1 MELPIL
7 LRCCDTQPPVAR
19 PASPLPCVNAAGP
32 TRLGIVFCDLA
43 RADHPRQLLPSATRR
58 QTQRERAGGARWTSL
73 QGLRYTSTTSMRR
86 SLKKVGSAR
95 AQSSSEMASIQDREP
110 RAPWP
115 PGFDAMTRCALPRR
129 AQEMYVRYVQSVW
142 EDNRR
147 RGAQDLETP
156 GAVLGR
162 LHRHSGSDQR
172 NADDAGIPL
181 FRQAYCEY
189 SCSRAW
195 PGARAR
201 TDARNRSV
209 HRAARRSAQRES
221 PLSQAVCLRLQRISY
236 ARGESDA
243 VSKLKGTYKPKKKK
257 ADKAAGKGEFR
268 PVTVSHTPLRCNAA
282 AVHLGRE
289 APVTIVLLAQASTD
303 KAQCCVRHVMLC
315 LVLPVP
321 ALQTRQQPSP
331 RHNQQQR

>member
-1 MELPIL
+1 MDI
-7 LRCCDTQPPVAR
+7 PPGPTIYINNINEKIPKEGRQCAR
-19 PASPLPCVNAAGP
+19 PEQLRDGEH
-32 TRLGIVFCDLA
+32 TRS
-43 RADHPRQLLPSATRR
+43 RAT
-58 QTQRERAGGARWTSL
+58 
-73 QGLRYTSTTSMRR
+73 
-86 SLKKVGSAR
+86 
-95 AQSSSEMASIQDREP
+95 
-110 RAPWP
+110 PWP